1 MSDMITVAG
10 LVATTPRS
18 LTTSEGLPITSF
30 RLASSQ
36 RRFDRTQ
43 QKWVDADSNWF
54 TVTAFR
60 HLAVNASRSLV
71 KGQRVV
77 VAGRLRIREWE
88 NGERSGITVE
98 IEADSIGH
106 DLSWGTGS
114 WTRVQ
119 ASTPHRDEPAD
130 PALRDDDPPGSV
142 AALADHPA
150 QEPHRESPQSRSA

>member
-10 LVATTPRS
+10 LIATTPRT
-18 LTTSEGLPITSF
+18 LTTSEGLTITSF

-60 HLAVNASRSLV
+60 QLAVNASRSLD

-98 IEADSIGH
+98 IEADAIGQ

-119 ASTPHRDEPAD
+119 ASTPHRDEPAEL
-130 PALRDDDPPGSV
+130 AQRDDEPPASV
-142 AALADHPA
+142 VALADHPA
-150 QEPHRESPQSRSA
+150 QESQRESPQTRSA

>member
-36 RRFDRTQ
+36 RRFDRSQ

-119 ASTPHRDEPAD
+119 ASTSHRDEPAD
-130 PALRDDDPPGSV
+130 PAPRDDDAPGSI
-142 AALADHPA
+142 AISGLDPA
-150 QEPHRESPQSRSA
+150 QEPQRQSPQTRSA

>member
-36 RRFDRTQ
+36 RRFDRSQ

-119 ASTPHRDEPAD
+119 ASTAHRDEPAD
-130 PALRDDDPPGSV
+130 PAPRDDDAPGSI
-142 AALADHPA
+142 AISGLDPA
-150 QEPHRESPQSRSA
+150 QEPQRQSPQTRSA

>member
-36 RRFDRTQ
+36 RRFDRSQ

-119 ASTPHRDEPAD
+119 ASTSHRDEPAD
-130 PALRDDDPPGSV
+130 PAPRDDDAPESIAISG
-142 AALADHPA
+142 LDPA
-150 QEPHRESPQSRSA
+150 QEPQRQSPQTRSA